1 MKNSWITNVARRSAG
16 AGDLVEGKLMD
27 KYALGRNIFDRLR
40 VIKMSQRVLAE
51 KLDIHEGTVSK
62 WINGMSEPKA
72 SMLYRISRILGV
84 TMDELM
90 EGTFDE

>member
-1 MKNSWITNVARRSAG
+1 
-16 AGDLVEGKLMD
+16 MD

-72 SMLYRISRILGV
+72 SMLYGMFRISRVLGV
-84 TMDELM
+84 TMEKLM
-90 EGTFDE
+90 EGIEDE